1 MDTSKV
7 KPPKAMQL
15 QKISQTQDNLR
26 LPLVPSEKNNAIPAT
41 RKVRE
46 VASRYKDGI
55 SFAPISRPSS
65 PKRFPSP
72 NAVCTSLAS
81 EASQPKRAQSAE
93 RRRPVTP
100 TSRFSAPSSPSN
112 RSTPSSPSSRPTTS
126 IHDTATSA
134 NNTARKILNN
144 KVSEGLWPSMRNVSS
159 LQSEPLAVSVSKS
172 EKLVANSSTKPSVV
186 PERKLTPLRGRSTS
200 VQPVDSKPLE
210 NSNAR
215 VVIDHHRW
223 PAMQGGRLSANIFS
237 MSADPNDKVNRSLS
251 LVAAL
256 RVASPKK
263 SEPSSESETTA
274 PHPSSNEVS
283 EQLFDTNGGK
293 VKQDVKSPRH
303 SSSTLTERSTSVPR
317 PIRTRSSPIPVLN
330 CPASPSKLLS
340 TSSTT
345 RGMTSP
351 SRTRPSTPISPSD
364 DATNSAS
371 STTRG
376 MSSPYRTRPSTP
388 ISQAC
393 TSIGRA
399 ISLSASSGTK
409 GLTSPSRTRP
419 STPFS
424 PCGNATGRSGNIS
437 SFFSASSAIRGMTSP
452 SRIRPS
458 TPFSPSDNVTNRAG
472 GISSVLTY
480 SVDSQREKNAKHLE
494 DAHQLKL
501 LYNSNIQWHFVN
513 AEAEKALS
521 VQKIRAENDLLSVW
535 DGISEFRDSVAI
547 RRTHVQH
554 LQLKM
559 KFGAILKEQIA
570 YLEHY
575 VTLEREHKSSL
586 CGTIEAVK
594 AGTSRLPVTG
604 ARANI
609 LDVKKAITSAV
620 DIMQAMASSICYLL
634 PKVEATKTLISKL
647 SAIVAADKIFLEQC
661 RDLLG
666 LVAAMQVESSSL
678 RAHLIQLRQDTRQL
692 HKATTAIPNS
702 SDDVS
707 SVSMWATTSGL

>member
-1 MDTSKV
+1 MDTSEV
-7 KPPKAMQL
+7 KPPKAMPL

-46 VASRYKDGI
+46 VASRYKDEI
-55 SFAPISRPSS
+55 SSAPISRPSS

-72 NAVCTSLAS
+72 NVVYTSLAS
-81 EASQPKRAQSAE
+81 EASQPKRAQSVE

-112 RSTPSSPSSRPTTS
+112 RSTPSSPSSRPTTP
-126 IHDTATSA
+126 IHDTATGA
-134 NNTARKILNN
+134 HNTARKILNN
-144 KVSEGLWPSMRNVSS
+144 KVSEGLWPSMRNLSS

-172 EKLVANSSTKPSVV
+172 EKFVANSSTKPSVV

-200 VQPVDSKPLE
+200 VQAVDSKPLE

-215 VVIDHHRW
+215 VIDQHRW
-223 PAMQGGRLSANIFS
+223 PAMQGGRLSANAFS

-263 SEPSSESETTA
+263 PEPFSESETTTS
-274 PHPSSNEVS
+274 HPSSNELS
-283 EQLFDTNGGK
+283 EQLFDTKDGK

-303 SSSTLTERSTSVPR
+303 SSSTPIERSASVPR

-330 CPASPSKLLS
+330 CPSSPSKVLS

-364 DATNSAS
+364 DLTNRAS
-371 STTRG
+371 STSKG
-376 MSSPYRTRPSTP
+376 ISSPYRTRPSTP
-388 ISQAC
+388 ISQAG

-399 ISLSASSGTK
+399 ISLSASSSTK
-409 GLTSPSRTRP
+409 GLISPSRTRP

-424 PCGNATGRSGNIS
+424 PCGNATSRSGNIS
-437 SFFSASSAIRGMTSP
+437 SFFSALSTIRGMTSP

-458 TPFSPSDNVTNRAG
+458 TPFSPFGNVTNRAG

-480 SVDSQREKNAKHLE
+480 SVDSEREKNAKHLE
-494 DAHQLKL
+494 DARQLKL
-501 LYNSNIQWHFVN
+501 LYNSSIQWHFVN

-521 VQKIRAENDLLSVW
+521 VQKMRAENDLVSVW
-535 DGISEFRDSVAI
+535 DSISELRDSVAI

-559 KFGAILKEQIA
+559 KLGAFLKEQIA

-575 VTLEREHKSSL
+575 VTLEREHASSL
-586 CGTIEAVK
+586 CGTVEAVK
-594 AGTSRLPVTG
+594 ASTSRLPVTG
-604 ARANI
+604 ARADI
-609 LDVKKAITSAV
+609 LGLKKAITSAV

-634 PKVEATKTLISKL
+634 PKVEGTKTLISKL

-661 RDLLG
+661 RYLLG

-678 RAHLIQLRQDTRQL
+678 RAHLIQLRQDSRQL
-692 HKATTAIPNS
+692 HQATTAIPNS
-702 SDDVS
+702 SNDVS
-707 SVSMWATTSGL
+707 SFSMWTTTSGL